1 MEFQETWSEAM
12 MIGPLC
18 QFWTALF
25 DCVGELNWT
34 GKGGAVGS
42 MLQALLVM
50 GEGGFDMVSSKS
62 QLCHC

>member
-1 MEFQETWSEAM
+1 MEFQEAWSEAM

-18 QFWTALF
+18 QFRTALF

-42 MLQALLVM
+42 ISRAPLVM
-50 GEGGFDMVSSKS
+50 GEGVIETVSSKS
-62 QLCHC
+62 RLWHC